1 MAMPSRSFRV
11 AGISNGPA
19 TARPFDYIP
28 AKSRE
33 EQQSEDNSEE
43 SEGQKTEVR
52 GEAGVP

>member
-1 MAMPSRSFRV
+1 MAMLSRSFRV